1 LVIASTP
8 SPSSISLHKSK
19 KLDTETGDWL
29 MILISEDVWSDDF
42 VALQKRFP
50 ITHEPDLWNRKD
62 DLKKLL
68 SDAQALVVRN
78 RTQVTRELIEA
89 APKLKVIARAGVG
102 LDNIDVQAA
111 DDNGVVVAAA
121 LGINAIAVA
130 EHTLGL
136 AISLA
141 RSIADRDRST
151 RAGEWNR
158 AAGSEISNKTW
169 GLLGFGATGR
179 AVAKLLKG
187 FGCEVLAYD
196 PFVKTA
202 EGVQL
207 TTLDEVIAKS
217 DVISIHLP
225 ATKETSGMI
234 NRALLGKMKKSA
246 LLINV
251 GRGEVVNEVE
261 LEMALKENLI
271 AGAALDVRVSEP
283 PKDDLFKGLS
293 NVILTPHIAGI
304 TKESQAA
311 INRVLVSEVQAA
323 LTGTPHKYAVGQVK
337 QATR

>member
-1 LVIASTP
+1 
-8 SPSSISLHKSK
+8 
-19 KLDTETGDWL
+19 

-42 VALQKRFP
+42 VELQKRFP
-50 ITHEPDLWNRKD
+50 ITHEPDLWNRKE
-62 DLKKLL
+62 DLKTKL
-68 SDAQALVVRN
+68 ANAEALVVRN

-102 LDNIDVQAA
+102 LDNIDIQAA

-121 LGINAIAVA
+121 LGINAVAVA

-141 RSIADRDRST
+141 RSIVDRDKST

-158 AAGSEISNKTW
+158 AAGTEISNKTW

-179 AVAKLLKG
+179 AVAKLLQG

-196 PFVKTA
+196 PFVKSA
-202 EGVQL
+202 EGVKL
-207 TTLDEVIAKS
+207 TNLDEVITKS

-225 ATKETSGMI
+225 ATKETTGMFNLSLI
-234 NRALLGKMKKSA
+234 KQMKPNSLLV
-246 LLINV
+246 NV
-251 GRGEVVNEVE
+251 GRGEVINESD
-261 LEMALKENLI
+261 LESALRDKLI
-271 AGAALDVRVSEP
+271 AGAALDVRVDEP
-283 PKDDLFKGLS
+283 PKDDLFKDLS

-311 INRVLVSEVQAA
+311 INQVLVSEIEAA
-323 LTGTPHKYAVGQVK
+323 LKGSPHKYAVGKVK

>member
-1 LVIASTP
+1 
-8 SPSSISLHKSK
+8 
-19 KLDTETGDWL
+19 

-42 VALQKRFP
+42 VELQKRFP
-50 ITHEPDLWNRKD
+50 ITHEPDLWSRKE
-62 DLKKLL
+62 DLKAKLA
-68 SDAQALVVRN
+68 DATALVVRN

-102 LDNIDVQAA
+102 LDNIDIQAA
-111 DDNGVVVAAA
+111 DENGVVVAAA
-121 LGINAIAVA
+121 LGINAVAVA

-141 RSIADRDRST
+141 RSIVDRDKST

-158 AAGSEISNKTW
+158 TAGTEISNKTW

-196 PFVKTA
+196 PFVKSA
-202 EGVQL
+202 EGVKL
-207 TTLDEVIAKS
+207 TNLDEVITKS

-225 ATKETSGMI
+225 ATKETTGMI
-234 NRALLGKMKKSA
+234 NHSLITKMKKST
-246 LLINV
+246 LLVNV
-251 GRGEVVNEVE
+251 GRGEVINETD
-261 LEMALKENLI
+261 LESALRDKLI

-283 PKDDLFKGLS
+283 PKDDLFKDLS

-311 INRVLVSEVQAA
+311 INQVLVSEIEAA
-323 LTGTPHKYAVGQVK
+323 LTGSPHKYAVGKVK